1 MSVVVGQK
9 REQAISTVGADAIQ
23 FEAFGHERE
32 EFFCWNEVI
41 HINDVANVAA
51 VSDESAAGKVLGADD
66 ADAEALRVER
76 DLSAQRELADVER
89 RLSKHKKSLPL
100 LGEIRIASP
109 CNADWKA
116 MTGDE
121 QTRFCDKCAKNVY
134 NLSAMTT
141 VQAEALIREKEG
153 DLCVRYYQRAD
164 GTVMTTDCSVGLRRK
179 RIKTVAFV
187 AAVGAAAAGGVFAME
202 ESMVMGAMAE
212 SDTRMGKLE
221 AADWGP
227 AEDEHLRTT
236 LGAITNP
243 DDLSHGEE
251 NTDDVVE
258 RVDSNTKSKTPVY
271 AVPRNVPQRP

>member
-1 MSVVVGQK
+1 MCHHASIRPRRK
-9 REQAISTVGADAIQ
+9 
-23 FEAFGHERE
+23 
-32 EFFCWNEVI
+32 
-41 HINDVANVAA
+41 
-51 VSDESAAGKVLGADD
+51 
-66 ADAEALRVER
+66 ALRVQISRNKGLFGGVVSIRMPYR
-76 DLSAQRELADVER
+76 DDELALQAKKEQLEQDRARIEEQKRALAELADDEARVARELVDVER

-121 QTRFCDKCAKNVY
+121 QTRFCDKCSKNVY

-153 DLCVRYYQRAD
+153 NVCVRYYQRAD

-187 AAVGAAAAGGVFAME
+187 AAVGAAAAGGVFALE
-202 ESMVMGAMAE
+202 ESMVMGDMAE

-221 AADWGP
+221 AVDFGHIHEVPIQA
-227 AEDEHLRTT
+227 TM
-236 LGAITNP
+236 GAITGP
-243 DDLSHGEE
+243 DDLSYREKNADE
-251 NTDDVVE
+251 VVE
-258 RVDSNTKSKTPVY
+258 GESSRAKPHTSVQS
-271 AVPRNVPQRP
+271 VPPKVPQRP